1 MIKDLDSVMMMMRK
15 NGVLNQLFSSSSSF
29 FFKKKE
35 RISRLMLEFLKLK
48 DLLYLNLLGSF
59 HSPGLPT

>member
-15 NGVLNQLFSSSSSF
+15 NGVLNQLFSSSSF